1 MDPTPITQ
9 PPDSPAFP
17 SYFVWEPAGQ
27 HIAIQLGGDVVD
39 HLNYEIM
46 RGFGAVPK
54 RGAEVG
60 GLLLGSIV
68 RGEKRV
74 VRIEKFVCI
83 PCEHLCGP
91 SYILSGNDL
100 AALDREIAAHEANAD
115 GLPQVVG
122 FFRSNTRELLQL
134 TEDDQALLDA
144 RFPGDDAICLLVRPF
159 ATRPGEAVFLTRENG
174 RFSGEE
180 QSGAFVFRRKE
191 MHLAPM
197 QRRGRGV
204 PPEHVRPAAPEGG
217 EAAESPSHGAEN
229 QATEAPAAG
238 VERAADFTIPRMGS
252 RRYPHGPH
260 PVVRAGQNG
269 SSAAKAAPDVQPVPD
284 RETTETPQP
293 PAVEPVFSPPVTP
306 PPAIFWGAR
315 PNPAKRSLWV
325 RAHFCFVFLVLGLL
339 IGAGGTVL
347 VDRTRNAANAD
358 PYRLDLGVSRFG
370 ESCHLA
376 WNPEALA
383 VRQAQS
389 GELLIEEGGSNQTQQ
404 LSSADLSRGGIIYR
418 GAAAPVRFRLTVHL
432 RNGAALSESVES
444 RSTAQ

>member
-1 MDPTPITQ
+1 MDPTPISQ
-9 PPDSPAFP
+9 PPAGTAFP

-27 HIAIQLGGDVVD
+27 QFAIQLGGDVVD

-83 PCEHLCGP
+83 PCEHLHGP
-91 SYILSGNDL
+91 SYILSENDL
-100 AALDREIAAHEANAD
+100 AALDREITAHETNAD

-134 TEDDQALLDA
+134 TEDDLALLDA
-144 RFPGDDAICLLVRPF
+144 RFSGDDAICLLVRPF

-204 PPEHVRPAAPEGG
+204 PPEHVHPAAPEGG
-217 EAAESPSHGAEN
+217 EAVESPSHGEEN
-229 QATEAPAAG
+229 PAAEAPAART
-238 VERAADFTIPRMGS
+238 ERAADFTIPRMGS
-252 RRYPHGPH
+252 RRYPHGPY

-269 SSAAKAAPDVQPVPD
+269 GSAADDAAEAQPASSGTGTD
-284 RETTETPQP
+284 RPLRE
-293 PAVEPVFSPPVTP
+293 AAA
-306 PPAIFWGAR
+306 PPAIPWDTPPVAVRRSRWFWA
-315 PNPAKRSLWV
+315 PL
-325 RAHFCFVFLVLGLL
+325 CFVFLVLGILVGVG
-339 IGAGGTVL
+339 GAITVS
-347 VDRTRNAANAD
+347 RARNAANAD

-376 WNPEALA
+376 WNPDALA
-383 VRQAQS
+383 IRQAQS
-389 GELLIEEGGSNQTQQ
+389 GELLIEEGGANQTQQ
-404 LSSADLSRGGIIYR
+404 LSHADLSRGGIIYR

-444 RSTAQ
+444 KSTAQ